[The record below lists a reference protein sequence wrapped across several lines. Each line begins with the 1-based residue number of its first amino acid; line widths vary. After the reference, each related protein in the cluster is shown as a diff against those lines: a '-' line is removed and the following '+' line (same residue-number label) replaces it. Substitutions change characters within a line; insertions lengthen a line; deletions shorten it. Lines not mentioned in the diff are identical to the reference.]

1 MREGEGLCIIW
12 LREEGVFHWVVLCLF
27 VIEEK
32 GGGVEDFF
40 WLLVAFMYGIDG

>member
-32 GGGVEDFF
+32 GGGSGRF
-40 WLLVAFMYGIDG
+40 LLVTGSFHVWN